1 MTGVRHWT
9 PQASNC
15 RSGSHRSATPSP
27 VSNKK
32 KSRASPEALAAD
44 SHQGAT
50 THSGAVAPSQGGLWT
65 GVSGG
70 SHLGQSRAGDG
81 CPGTGNLSSLDCADA
96 GTESKL
102 RRTEHSHRSF
112 RGDHRE
118 LCCWVVSVL

>member
-9 PQASNC
+9 PRASNC

-32 KSRASPEALAAD
+32 KSRASTEALAAD
-44 SHQGAT
+44 SHPGAT
-50 THSGAVAPSQGGLWT
+50 THGSAVAPHQGGLWT

-70 SHLGQSRAGDG
+70 SHLGQSRAADG
-81 CPGTGNLSSLDCADA
+81 RPGTGNLSGLDRADA
-96 GTESKL
+96 GAESKL
-102 RRTEHSHRSF
+102 RRTEYSHRSF

-118 LCCWVVSVL
+118 LCAWVVSVL